1 MLKSELTLRQR
12 LLAIS
17 IYISLLVLIS
27 RFVTG
32 SWIPTEGGKSLWFF
46 SAIGMY
52 FFTHFSSPFFITPRD
67 ALATAST
74 SALLLATVDL
84 GSVSVLAT
92 QLNIFRWASFLL
104 ATIVAICAV
113 IAIVLYG
120 TDPIEKPKLAALSSI
135 AYRLSDSVGRGQIV
149 FSPLALISIVG
160 FYQAELIQQMWLLFI
175 WGILIFI
182 EPVDLLLKVID
193 GLGKVGLRSSEDSL
207 IGEIQRIDDPNII
220 RVRLSTVDTWKPDKV
235 HVVHL
240 PDSRQVEV
248 LPLFVQLQEAELIG
262 TGLSCK
268 EPSQRVEGS
277 SAGHVHHIDDSR
289 SADELLREICGTDP
303 PAKLIGF
310 VVENSEIGKICF
322 EVSSEPDLE
331 EGWLVFVRQRG
342 ESVYYQI
349 LDARTKEESF
359 SQNPRGTHIV
369 FAQQLGTLDAERGF
383 VKYGWLPSMNS
394 AVFLPPSVTEP
405 PRGDS
410 DRLDDFELG
419 FVPNSMVPVTASFS
433 DMLEYH
439 TAILGVTGTGKTEL
453 AFDIIRC
460 ALSRDVKVFCV
471 DFTAEYRHRLA
482 DANPEY
488 LGLDEEQARTLQE
501 RLFDVE
507 TGEYSA
513 GDEKKAL
520 AEFIEEITPGVVS
533 QVDEFLE
540 PEGGRIGIFEIEEI
554 ANTKATL
561 RATELYL
568 STVFNWARRNR
579 RKRRIM
585 LVLEEAHTIVPETNL
600 YGFDRVET
608 AAVVGRMA
616 QIALQGRKYG
626 IGILLISQRTAL
638 VSKTL
643 LSQSNTVFCFTLHDQ
658 TGLNYLG
665 NVFSSDYVSVIPN
678 LKFLQCVAFGKAVR
692 SDRPIVFEIPWEED
706 KKEASEALDKW
717 DAEDPSKETPADLG
731 IAAEPTTD
739 TGDEI
744 EF

>member
-1 MLKSELTLRQR
+1 MPKSELTLKQR
-12 LLAIS
+12 LLATS
-17 IYISLLVLIS
+17 IYILLLELLS
-27 RFVTG
+27 GFATG
-32 SWIPTEGGKSLWFF
+32 IWIPTEGGKSLWFF
-46 SAIGMY
+46 SAIGVY
-52 FFTHFSSPFFITPRD
+52 FFTHLSSPFFITPRD
-67 ALATAST
+67 SLATAST

-84 GSVSVLAT
+84 GSASVLGN
-92 QLNIFRWASFLL
+92 QLNIFRWASFLV
-104 ATIVAICAV
+104 ATFVALSAV
-113 IAIVLYG
+113 VAIVLYG
-120 TDPIEKPKLAALSSI
+120 TDAVEKPKLAALSSI
-135 AYRLSDSVGRGQIV
+135 TYHLSDRVGRAQIM
-149 FSPLALISIVG
+149 FSPLVLISILG
-160 FYQAELIQQMWLLFI
+160 FYQGELIQQMWLLFG
-175 WGILIFI
+175 WAVLVFV
-182 EPVDLLLKVID
+182 EPVDLLLKLID
-193 GLGKVGLRSSEDSL
+193 DLSKAGLQSSEDRL

-220 RVRLSTVDTWKPDKV
+220 RVRLSTVDTWKRDKV

-248 LPLFVQLQEAELIG
+248 LPLFFQLQEAELIG

-277 SAGHVHHIDDSR
+277 SAGRVYHIDDSR

-303 PAKLIGF
+303 PAELIGF

-342 ESVYYQI
+342 QSVYYQI

-369 FAQQLGTLDAERGF
+369 FAEQLGTLDAERGF

-394 AVFLPPSVTEP
+394 PVFLPPSVTEAP
-405 PRGDS
+405 CGDS

-419 FVPNSMVPVTASFS
+419 FVPNSTVPVTASLS

-453 AFDIIRC
+453 AFDIIRY
-460 ALSRDVKVFCV
+460 ALSQDVKVFCV
-471 DFTAEYRHRLA
+471 DFTGEYGHRLA

-507 TGEYSA
+507 TGQYSA

-520 AEFIEEITPGVVS
+520 GEFIEEITPGIVS
-533 QVDEFLE
+533 QVDKFLQ
-540 PEGGRIGIFEIEEI
+540 PEGPRIGIFEIEEI

-568 STVFNWARRNR
+568 STILNWARGNR
-579 RKRRIM
+579 RKRRIL

-600 YGFDRVET
+600 FGFDRVET
-608 AAVVGRMA
+608 SAVVGRMA

-626 IGILLISQRTAL
+626 VGILLISQRTAL

-643 LSQSNTVFCFTLHDQ
+643 LSQCNTVFSFTMHDQ

-678 LKFLQCVAFGKAVR
+678 LKFLQGVAFGKAVR
-692 SDRPIVFEIPWEED
+692 SDRPVVFEIPWNED
-706 KKEASEALDKW
+706 KKKASEALDESHEEK
-717 DAEDPSKETPADLG
+717 PNKETLVDLE
-731 IAAEPTTD
+731 IAAEPTTN
-739 TGDEI
+739 TGDKND
-744 EF
+744 F